1 MKIAHG
7 SSSCALSLFFQAHGI
22 NTKFDRYAV
31 SPLENR
37 GLLTNTMIANFFE
50 TYGINREVAALSI
63 ARLADAMGN
72 SLLVVIIPLYVGK
85 MAAPS
90 LPESLLVGLLISVYG
105 LVFTMLQPL
114 TGAMSDRL
122 DRRKVFI
129 LGGLIVMAASTYSF
143 RLAST
148 FTHLVIIRTLQ
159 GLGVAL
165 TVPASLAVLAEG
177 TSRGSRGGS
186 MGFYTTLRMVGFS
199 IGPLLGG
206 YLQVRFG
213 FETAFTVGAV
223 LLLVGAVLVQSWVHD
238 RPVRTKQSKPFKILD
253 RRLLGNG
260 IVYLGLAMFLMASAF
275 SMMTALENEFNAR
288 LQQTAFGFGIAF
300 SALTFSRLIFQL
312 PFGRISD
319 LIGRRPIIISGLIV
333 LAPATALLGYVT
345 STLELTAA
353 RAFQGLATAAIA
365 APGFA
370 LAGDISIEGGE
381 GQQMSILAM
390 GFGLGIA
397 AGPILAGALS
407 VIRFELP
414 FLIGAVLCLVGAW
427 IVYGYV
433 PEPDGNFKATDVEAA
448 NTTKT
453 TQE

>member
-1 MKIAHG
+1 MV
-7 SSSCALSLFFQAHGI
+7 Q
-22 NTKFDRYAV
+22 
-31 SPLENR
+31 
-37 GLLTNTMIANFFE
+37 NFLE

-72 SLLVVIIPLYVGK
+72 SILVVIIPLYVSK
-85 MAAPS
+85 LSSPS
-90 LPESLLVGLLISVYG
+90 IPESLLVGLLISVYG
-105 LVFTMLQPL
+105 LVFTILQPF
-114 TGAMSDRL
+114 TGAISDRL

-129 LGGLIVMAASTYSF
+129 LGGLLVMAASTFSF
-143 RLAST
+143 NLATT
-148 FTHLVIIRTLQ
+148 FTHLVIIRILQ

-165 TVPASLAVLAEG
+165 TVPASLALLAEG
-177 TSRGSRGGS
+177 TMRGSRGGT
-186 MGFYTTLRMVGFS
+186 MGFYTTLRMVGFA

-213 FETAFTVGAV
+213 FETAFITGTV
-223 LLLVGAVLVQSWVHD
+223 LLLLGALLVQFWVHD
-238 RPVRTKQSKPFKILD
+238 RPARLENRDRFKILD

-260 IVYLGLAMFLMASAF
+260 IVFLGLAMFLMASAF

-288 LQQTAFGFGIAF
+288 LQQTALGFGIAF
-300 SALTFSRLIFQL
+300 SALTVSRLIFQL

-319 LIGRRPIIISGLIV
+319 LIGRRPMIIAGLIV

-345 STLELTAA
+345 STLELTGA

-365 APGFA
+365 APAFA
-370 LAGDISIEGGE
+370 LAGDISIQGGE

-397 AGPILAGALS
+397 AGPIIAGSLS
-407 VIRFELP
+407 VIQFELP
-414 FLIGAVLCLVGAW
+414 FIIGAVLCLIGAW

-433 PEPDGNFKATDVEAA
+433 PEPSRSEQGVE
-448 NTTKT
+448 KPIR
-453 TQE
+453 

>member
-1 MKIAHG
+1 MD
-7 SSSCALSLFFQAHGI
+7 LSREHRKQLVQ
-22 NTKFDRYAV
+22 
-31 SPLENR
+31 S
-37 GLLTNTMIANFFE
+37 MSANFLD

-85 MAAPS
+85 MATPS

-105 LVFTMLQPL
+105 LVFTLLQPF
-114 TGAMSDRL
+114 TGAISDRL
-122 DRRKVFI
+122 DRRKIFI
-129 LGGLIVMAASTYSF
+129 LGGLVVMAASTYSF
-143 RLAST
+143 NLATS
-148 FTHLVIIRTLQ
+148 FSHLVIIRTLQ

-177 TSRGSRGGS
+177 TSQGSRGGS
-186 MGFYTTLRMVGFS
+186 MGFYTTLRMVGFA

-206 YLQVRFG
+206 YLQVRYG

-223 LLLVGAVLVQSWVHD
+223 LLLIGVVLVQSWVHD
-238 RPVRTKQSKPFKILD
+238 RPARTSVRDRFRILD
-253 RRLLGNG
+253 RRLLGRG
-260 IVYLGLAMFLMASAF
+260 IVFLGLAMFLMASAF
-275 SMMTALENEFNAR
+275 SMMAALENEFNQR
-288 LQQTAFGFGIAF
+288 LQQTALGFGIAF
-300 SALTFSRLIFQL
+300 SALTVSRLIFQL
-312 PFGRISD
+312 PLGRVSD
-319 LIGRRPIIISGLIV
+319 LIGRRPVIISGLIA

-345 STLELTAA
+345 STLELSAA

-397 AGPILAGALS
+397 AGPVLAGALA

-414 FLIGAVLCLVGAW
+414 FLIGAALCLVGAW
-427 IVYGYV
+427 IVYNYV
-433 PEPDGNFKATDVEAA
+433 PEPDRELQAA
-448 NTTKT
+448 HPDDNNPN
-453 TQE
+453 

>member
-1 MKIAHG
+1 M
-7 SSSCALSLFFQAHGI
+7 S
-22 NTKFDRYAV
+22 
-31 SPLENR
+31 
-37 GLLTNTMIANFFE
+37 ANFLD

-85 MAAPS
+85 MATPS

-105 LVFTMLQPL
+105 LVFTLLQPF
-114 TGAMSDRL
+114 TGAISDRL
-122 DRRKVFI
+122 DRRKIFI
-129 LGGLIVMAASTYSF
+129 LGGLVVMAASTYSF
-143 RLAST
+143 NLATS
-148 FTHLVIIRTLQ
+148 FSHLVIIRTLQ

-177 TSRGSRGGS
+177 TSQGSRGGS
-186 MGFYTTLRMVGFS
+186 MGFYTTLRMVGFA

-206 YLQVRFG
+206 YLQVRYG

-223 LLLVGAVLVQSWVHD
+223 LLLIGVVLVQSWVHD
-238 RPVRTKQSKPFKILD
+238 RPARTSVRDRFRILD
-253 RRLLGNG
+253 RRLLGRG
-260 IVYLGLAMFLMASAF
+260 IVFLGLAMFLMASAF
-275 SMMTALENEFNAR
+275 SMMAALENEFNQR
-288 LQQTAFGFGIAF
+288 LQQTALGFGIAF
-300 SALTFSRLIFQL
+300 SALTVSRLIFQL
-312 PFGRISD
+312 PLGRVSD
-319 LIGRRPIIISGLIV
+319 LIGRRPVIISGLIA

-345 STLELTAA
+345 STLELSAA
-353 RAFQGLATAAIA
+353 RAFQGLASAAIA

-397 AGPILAGALS
+397 AGPVLAGALA

-414 FLIGAVLCLVGAW
+414 FLIGAALCLVGAW
-427 IVYGYV
+427 IVYNYV
-433 PEPDGNFKATDVEAA
+433 PEPDRELQAA
-448 NTTKT
+448 HPDDNNPN
-453 TQE
+453 

>member
-1 MKIAHG
+1 M
-7 SSSCALSLFFQAHGI
+7 S
-22 NTKFDRYAV
+22 
-31 SPLENR
+31 
-37 GLLTNTMIANFFE
+37 ANFLD

-85 MAAPS
+85 MATPS

-105 LVFTMLQPL
+105 LVFTLLQPF
-114 TGAMSDRL
+114 TGAISDRL
-122 DRRKVFI
+122 DRRKIFI
-129 LGGLIVMAASTYSF
+129 LGGLVVMAASTYSF
-143 RLAST
+143 NLATS
-148 FTHLVIIRTLQ
+148 FSHLVIIRTLQ

-177 TSRGSRGGS
+177 TSQGSRGGS
-186 MGFYTTLRMVGFS
+186 MGFYTTLRMVGFA

-206 YLQVRFG
+206 YLQVRYG

-223 LLLVGAVLVQSWVHD
+223 LLLIGVVLVQSWVHD
-238 RPVRTKQSKPFKILD
+238 RPARTSVRDRFRILD
-253 RRLLGNG
+253 RRLLGRG
-260 IVYLGLAMFLMASAF
+260 IVFLGLAMFLMASAF
-275 SMMTALENEFNAR
+275 SMMAALENEFNQR
-288 LQQTAFGFGIAF
+288 LQQTALGFGIAF
-300 SALTFSRLIFQL
+300 SALTVSRLIFQL
-312 PFGRISD
+312 PLGRVSD
-319 LIGRRPIIISGLIV
+319 LIGRRPVIISGLIA

-345 STLELTAA
+345 STLELSAA

-397 AGPILAGALS
+397 AGPVLAGALA

-414 FLIGAVLCLVGAW
+414 FLIGAALCLVGAW
-427 IVYGYV
+427 IVYNYV
-433 PEPDGNFKATDVEAA
+433 PEPDRELQAA
-448 NTTKT
+448 HPDDNNPN
-453 TQE
+453 